1 MQNMLLVCQES
12 VLFFSPTAPEAIY
25 FRSRF
30 AKKRQNYSW
39 KEVSSS
45 HAVKLKDKHIQEIEE
60 DRETSSSAKR
70 VTQVKSAVGHKAS
83 TVIWEVN
90 FNQIFPEF
98 GLNMSFI
105 WAPNWGLSRR
115 TNTAN
120 FSVGCV
126 CGHPS
131 LPVLH
136 QKHFLLC
143 VRVWRLMFS
152 QPEMFACFS
161 VDLILPCSAVVC
173 ARARRGHEAAPRDQK
188 GHD

>member
-1 MQNMLLVCQES
+1 MQQFYALDPTSQRTEIPKLSHLLPVKMIFHNKCKICFLFAKN
-12 VLFFSPTAPEAIY
+12 LFFPPIAPEAIY
-25 FRSRF
+25 FRSRL
-30 AKKRQNYSW
+30 AKKRHNYGW

-45 HAVKLKDKHIQEIEE
+45 HAVKLKDKHIQEKEE
-60 DRETSSSAKR
+60 DQETSSSAKR

-120 FSVGCV
+120 FSVV
-126 CGHPS
+126 
-131 LPVLH
+131 
-136 QKHFLLC
+136 C
-143 VRVWRLMFS
+143 VRAPFTS
-152 QPEMFACFS
+152 CAPSET
-161 VDLILPCSAVVC
+161 LPVVC
-173 ARARRGHEAAPRDQK
+173 ACVAAHVFSARDVCLL
-188 GHD
+188 